1 MSMRRLFTLRQILS
15 VLDRKSRRD
24 KARAALIP
32 ELPDPAVCAARRING
47 GSLVLCQADPDR
59 RCEFL
64 LVCRDLFFCGHPR
77 RREIADRT
85 RDMERAEMLDQPAKN

>member
-1 MSMRRLFTLRQILS
+1 MGQILS

-24 KARAALIP
+24 KARSAWIP

-47 GSLVLCQADPDR
+47 GRLVLCRANPDR

-64 LVCRDLFFCGHPR
+64 LVCRDLLFCGHPR

-85 RDMERAEMLDQPAKN
+85 RDMERAEILNPPVQN